1 MFLGRL
7 RQIILLSLIISL
19 LLGTGLIEASP
30 PVQTNASPINY
41 GDTVQGVIS
50 AEVPSLIY
58 TFSGREGDDISIT
71 ATNQDAGLDPF
82 LALSDQTGN
91 SIMEDDDGAGN
102 NNAQILMT
110 LPVTGAFFIT
120 VTSSPIA
127 EEGARLGVFSLALEC
142 DNCIITTTDIEN
154 ANNTPDPVPT
164 NTIQTETRLQRIV
177 PNSTIVGS
185 FNQTTNFNLYWFEGS
200 AEQSISFQNTF
211 TSDID
216 PLLVLYDND
225 LREIQRN
232 QAGQNL
238 EIVLNADGLYF
249 LAIASL
255 EIGTAGGYQVNFIQH
270 SQSSEAELNDDTL
283 IYGQTRT
290 GVISNTNPTRR
301 FRFSAEAGDTITIT
315 MNRTDGD
322 LDSLLVLASAA
333 GVTLAEDNDGGGIN
347 GDARI
352 ADFLISETGDYFIF
366 ATRRQQDLGFTA
378 GGFELSLTSDAPPRL
393 PTDSQM
399 PSDYVGL
406 PQISYGGVI
415 DGTISN
421 DQFVNIFVFYGDGG
435 DNISIS
441 MESTDGQL
449 DPKLILLDANRI
461 PLTENDDVVEGQ
473 VRDSLLEYVLP
484 DDGYYAIVATRFE
497 DEEGSIP
504 VTTGDYTLTFD
515 LSDNVGTSSSPVD
528 LDFIDQLSTEV
539 LIAGQ
544 TPNGSYRS
552 LTLGKIYNFEAAEG
566 SLIDFSVTAD
576 ANAVSTV
583 ILFNSN
589 FQTLAASDNSVLL
602 AITAPATDDYY
613 VLVTPQVGPAITT
626 DSGYFVAL
634 NIEVGNGSGGTV
646 FDGSGNTGGPTV
658 PITYGNTAEGT
669 LSDITLARRYTF
681 QGQEGDFVEIFM
693 NATGTPVI
701 DPLLQLYG
709 PDGELVGEN
718 DDVEPGV
725 NRNSAIRMN
734 LPETG
739 QYTIVATRYT
749 GEDAALSTSGDFTL
763 SLQWQNPATV
773 GVNQEV
779 IDIEYGQS
787 LNGTIDEDTYLQFYY
802 FVGVQGDNIIVD
814 INTLDGNL
822 DGVLYLYALTS
833 NNEPLLLVANDDSP
847 LGGTYDPYIEYTL
860 PRSGPYLIAITRYND
875 PETDATSGT
884 YNISLDVVEA
894 SEDTPAESEATTE

>member
-1 MFLGRL
+1 MMFLGNL

-19 LLGTGLIEASP
+19 LLGTGFVAANP
-30 PVQTNASPINY
+30 PNQTNASPINY

-71 ATNQDAGLDPF
+71 ATNQDGGLDPF
-82 LALSDQTGN
+82 LALSDQAGN
-91 SIMEDDDGAGN
+91 SILEDDDGAGE
-102 NNAQILMT
+102 NNAQILIT
-110 LPVTGAFFIT
+110 LPMTGAFFIT

-127 EEGARLGVFSLALEC
+127 EENARLGVFALSLEC
-142 DNCIITTTDIEN
+142 VNCIITTTDIEQ
-154 ANNTPDPVPT
+154 ANNTPDPVPST
-164 NTIQTETRLQRIV
+164 TIQTESRLQRIV
-177 PNSTIVGS
+177 PNASIVGS
-185 FNQTTNFNLYWFEGS
+185 FNQTANFNLYWFEGS
-200 AEQSISFQNTF
+200 AEQSISFQNAF

-216 PLLVLYDND
+216 PLLVLYDNR
-225 LREIQRN
+225 LREVQRN
-232 QAGQNL
+232 QVGQNL
-238 EIVLNADGLYF
+238 DIVLDSDGLYF

-255 EIGTAGGYQVNFIQH
+255 EVGTAGGYQVNFIER
-270 SQSSEAELNDDTL
+270 STSTEEDLNDDTL

-301 FRFSAEAGDTITIT
+301 FRFSAEAGDTITVT

-378 GGFELSLTSDAPPRL
+378 GGFELTLTSDAPPRL

-406 PQISYGGVI
+406 PQINYGGSVN
-415 DGTISN
+415 GTISN
-421 DQFVNIFVFYGDGG
+421 DQFVNIFVFYGNGG
-435 DNISIS
+435 DTISAS
-441 MESTDGQL
+441 MESTDGLL

-461 PLTENDDVVEGQ
+461 PLIENDDIVDGQ
-473 VRDSLLEYVLP
+473 VRDSLLEFVLP

-497 DEEGSIP
+497 DEEGIIP
-504 VTTGDYTLTFD
+504 VTTGDYTLTLD
-515 LSDNVGTSSSPVD
+515 LSDNVGVSTSGDV
-528 LDFIDQLSTEV
+528 DFIDQLPTEV

-544 TPNGSYRS
+544 TPNGNYQP
-552 LTLGKIYNFEAAEG
+552 LTLGTVYNFEAAEG

-602 AITAPATDDYY
+602 AITAPTTDNYY
-613 VLVTPQVGPAITT
+613 VLVTPQVGPAIST

-634 NIEVGNGSGGTV
+634 NIEVGTGGGTV

-658 PITYGNTAEGT
+658 PITYGNTTEGS

-681 QGQEGDFVEIFM
+681 QGQEGDFVEIYM
-693 NATGTPVI
+693 NAIGTPII

-709 PDGELVGEN
+709 PDGELISEN

-734 LPETG
+734 LPTTG
-739 QYTIVATRYT
+739 EYTIVATRYT
-749 GEDAALSTSGDFTL
+749 GEDAALSTTGDFTL
-763 SLQWQNPATV
+763 SLQWQNPSTV
-773 GVNQEV
+773 GVNREA
-779 IDIEYGQS
+779 IDINYGQS
-787 LNGTIDEDTYLQFYY
+787 LNGTIDDDTYLQFYY
-802 FVGVQGDNIIVD
+802 FVGVQGDNIVVD
-814 INTLDGNL
+814 VNTLDGNL

-875 PETDATSGT
+875 PETDATSGS
-884 YNISLDVVEA
+884 YNISLDVVESS
-894 SEDTPAESEATTE
+894 SETTTE